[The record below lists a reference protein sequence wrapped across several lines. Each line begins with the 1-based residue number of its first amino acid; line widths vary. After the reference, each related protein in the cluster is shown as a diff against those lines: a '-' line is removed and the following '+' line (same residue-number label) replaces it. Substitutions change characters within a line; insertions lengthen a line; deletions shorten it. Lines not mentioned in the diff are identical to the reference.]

1 MPLPYKQLSKQ
12 KFLDKILLVGLTHA
26 THARLHE
33 TQRGFGVVAL
43 LGNRTS
49 QQGQSQLTQKAWQI
63 LYAKI

>member
-1 MPLPYKQLSKQ
+1 ML
-12 KFLDKILLVGLTHA
+12 GLTHA
-26 THARLHE
+26 SPARLHE
-33 TQRGFGVVAL
+33 NQKGFEKVAL